1 MADIE
6 ILSDLERLIDTAAGY
21 VARLAS
27 EAIAGRGVFSIALS
41 GGSTPRPLYALLAT
55 ERFAKG
61 IAWSQ
66 VHVFWGDERCV
77 PPDHPQ
83 SNYRIA
89 REALLDS
96 LPLPPANIHRI
107 RGEDDPKQAASAY
120 EQELKVFLGIN
131 PVDGSPRTGIDLVL
145 LGMGENGHTA
155 SLFPGSSAVTERM
168 RWVMAQY
175 VEAVSMWRITLTP
188 VVLNRAKNITF
199 LVSGVEKAQRLHE
212 VLEGPVRPEA
222 LPAQII
228 KPKQGRLI
236 WLADRAAA
244 SCLKDVREARS
255 PGSPSK
261 E

>member
-1 MADIE
+1 MAEIE
-6 ILSDLERLIDTAAGY
+6 VLPDLERLTETAAVY

-27 EAIAGRGVFSIALS
+27 EAIAGNGVFSIALS
-41 GGSTPRPLYALLAT
+41 GGTTPRPLYSLLAS
-55 ERFAKG
+55 ERFAKSIG
-61 IAWSQ
+61 WSQ

-77 PPDHPQ
+77 PPDHPE
-83 SNYRIA
+83 SNYRMA

-107 RGEDDPKQAASAY
+107 RGEDDPKQAASSY

-131 PVDGSPRTGIDLVL
+131 PVDGSPRTGLDLVL

-155 SLFPGSSAVTERM
+155 SLFADSSAVTERL

-175 VEAVSMWRITLTP
+175 VEAVSTWRITLTP
-188 VVLNRAKNITF
+188 IVVNAAKNIIF
-199 LVSGVEKAQRLHE
+199 LVSGIEKAQRLHE

-228 KPKQGRLI
+228 KPKRGRLI
-236 WLADRAAA
+236 WLTDRAAA
-244 SCLKDVREARS
+244 SCLKNVREARS
-255 PGSPSK
+255 SG
-261 E
+261 